1 MGRVFTLKHMD
12 NDIEIAIPD
21 YNENTAFFPGT
32 GQVNIIYT
40 GTMWADVL
48 NDWNTTPI
56 SNQFVLIPG
65 ASATG
70 NNGAEGCMNDFA
82 TRMNQAWK
90 AGFTYIY
97 SGFNNKRI
105 DLLNATAKFVNPKND
120 RYFKWEAAA
129 GNTVKAVVYDSN
141 DNILF
146 TSNNIPYK
154 YNEYNIGDI
163 AVFIAWTN
171 FSNFCSAIT
180 WEDAKQYCH
189 TLTWNMTFD
198 GAGTVLNCAFHKDQ
212 MLDVLGQMFW
222 FLFGND
228 DPSHDDDDP
237 GGDDDDPYNPYN
249 PSDPTDPDEG
259 GGADPYDDGDDV
271 PVPDLPDLG
280 LCDSGLLAI
289 YTPSLTQMNY
299 LGAYLWSQNFVD
311 SLVKSVYANPIDV
324 IIDIGLYP
332 FNIMPA
338 GTKEIIVGNRGS
350 GVSSAYPASEWLQFD
365 CGTVDVKSVLR
376 SCLDFMPYTKGYM
389 YIPFCGIVPL
399 DIDFVMDKTVGL
411 KYNINL
417 VTGQAVAYVTANG
430 KVFQEYTCNMKSSI
444 PLSQNNAAR
453 MWQSF
458 LNVTI
463 PLVVG
468 GYASA
473 IGGAAGAM
481 SADFLGSQATAG
493 VGGALGEASNTA
505 MNISG
510 SANNIG
516 ARNAVN
522 SASDIMSGMATK
534 PSIEKSN
541 SMGVNSGFVGCKQK
555 PCIIIERANHVKA
568 DNQNMY
574 SGYPSFMT
582 RRLTNV
588 KGYTEVA
595 YSRLT
600 IPSATQAEC
609 STIRDIIHSGFIINR
624 APVIPNGDLVLM
636 KNNSPLNQLGK
647 DLTTVAT
654 LTGNFRH
661 DANISQL
668 TVRIEK
674 TDPIGFNYLYSSKT
688 GRFYFINDIKIVR
701 TGVLD
706 LMCSVDVLESFGSEI
721 LENVV
726 VVGKNEKEYNL
737 LLNDG
742 TLKTQQNPL
751 ISMWN
756 FPTGFGS
763 DYEFVLVVAGNQSG
777 GN

>member
-1 MGRVFTLKHMD
+1 MGRVFTLRFMG
-12 NDIEIAIPD
+12 NDIEIAIPN
-21 YNENTAFFPGT
+21 YHNTMFPDT
-32 GQVNIIYT
+32 GQVNVAYT
-40 GTMWADVL
+40 GTMWSEVL
-48 NDWNTTPI
+48 NGWTDTPI
-56 SNQFVLIPG
+56 SNQMVLIPG
-65 ASATG
+65 GSPTGGAGAT
-70 NNGAEGCMNDFA
+70 MSDFA
-82 TRMNQAWK
+82 SRMNQAWK
-90 AGFTYIY
+90 TFFQMIDNQ
-97 SGFNNKRI
+97 FNDKRI
-105 DLLNATAKFVNPKND
+105 ALLGQGTRKFVNPENG
-120 RYFKWEAAA
+120 RYMVCR
-129 GNTVKAVVYDSN
+129 TVYSDTGVVLDVYDSH
-141 DNILF
+141 DTLLF
-146 TSNNIPYK
+146 STTNRVYRYDIELNT
-154 YNEYNIGDI
+154 GDL
-163 AVFIAWTN
+163 AELYAWTN
-171 FSNFCSAIT
+171 FKSFCEATT
-180 WEDAKQYCH
+180 WADAKQYCH
-189 TLTWNMTFD
+189 TLTWNL
-198 GAGTVLNCAFHKDQ
+198 AGDAYGGGYYCAFHRDQ
-212 MLDVLGQMFW
+212 YLDYMPQALW
-222 FLFGND
+222 YLFGNV

-249 PSDPTDPDEG
+249 PSPPYDPDDAG
-259 GGADPYDDGDDV
+259 GQDPYDDGDDV
-271 PVPDLPDLG
+271 PVPDLPDMG

-289 YTPSLTQMNY
+289 YTPSLAQMNL

-332 FNIMPA
+332 FNITPA

-350 GVSSAYPASEWLQFD
+350 NVTSAYPASEWYQFD
-365 CGTVDVKSVLR
+365 CGTVDVKSVLN
-376 SCLDFMPYTKGYM
+376 SCLDYTPYTKGYM
-389 YIPFCGIVPL
+389 YIPFCGVVPL

-468 GYASA
+468 GGASA
-473 IGGAAGAM
+473 IGGAAGAIGM
-481 SADFLGSQATAG
+481 DMMGSAATAG
-493 VGGALGEASNTA
+493 IGGELGQLSNSA
-505 MNISG
+505 MQLSAG
-510 SANNIG
+510 ANNVG
-516 ARNAVN
+516 ARNAAN
-522 SASDIMSGMATK
+522 SASDIMSGMSTK

-541 SMGVNSGFVGCKQK
+541 SMGVNSGFVGAKQK

-568 DNQNMY
+568 ESQNMY

-582 RRLTNV
+582 RRLDNV

-595 YSRLT
+595 YSRLS
-600 IPSATQAEC
+600 IPSATQSEC
-609 STIRDIIHSGFIINR
+609 SMRRDIIHAGFIINR

-636 KNNSPLNQLGK
+636 KNKSPVNQVGK
-647 DLTTVAT
+647 DLETIAT
-654 LTGNFRH
+654 ITGEFRH
-661 DANISQL
+661 EANVSRL
-668 TVRIEK
+668 TVRIER
-674 TDPIGFNYLYSSKT
+674 TDPLGFNYIYCSKT
-688 GRFYFINDIKIVR
+688 GRFYFIEDVKMVR
-701 TGVLD
+701 TGILD
-706 LMCSVDVLESFGSEI
+706 LICSVDVLESFGSE
-721 LENVV
+721 LLQNVV
-726 VVGKNEKEYNL
+726 IVSKNEKEYNL